1 MSEIDPCECFLIVG
15 GFFWPES
22 IVQDFPKTFFSR
34 YRFAKSQVVIV
45 HDGML
50 IDGRPCLVFLHPYPY
65 PFHFPSR
72 VVIAS

>member
-1 MSEIDPCECFLIVG
+1 M
-15 GFFWPES
+15 
-22 IVQDFPKTFFSR
+22 
-34 YRFAKSQVVIV
+34 SQVVIV

-65 PFHFPSR
+65 PYPFHFPSR